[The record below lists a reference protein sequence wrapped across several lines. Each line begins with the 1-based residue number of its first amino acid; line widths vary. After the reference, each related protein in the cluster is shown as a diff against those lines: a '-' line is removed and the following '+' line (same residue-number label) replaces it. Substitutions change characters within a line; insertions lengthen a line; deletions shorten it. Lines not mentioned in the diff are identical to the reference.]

1 MTAAKWKG
9 YVGSRREFIARMAA
23 GLGVGSAI
31 AHWQP
36 GSGAAIEAG
45 RSRAINTGKA
55 RLLTILHTA
64 DIHAQLDAHDE
75 CFWEHGKPVFKR
87 RGGFA
92 TLRTMIDALRR
103 QNPNG
108 TLLVDGGDCLH
119 GSAVAALSNGRAVVP
134 LMNAIGYDLVLPG
147 NWEVAYGKDM
157 LIENLNKYSAAKV
170 CSNMFHAG
178 SSASPI
184 FPPYQVFTV
193 SGLRVGFVGYND
205 PLTPT
210 RQSPAYSRGIRFT
223 RPEEDLAQ
231 HVTRLRTEERCDLV
245 FVLAHMGLAQQ
256 LHLSDQPVAEGVAYI
271 LGADTHE
278 RVREPLQGRYA
289 KVTEPGAFGSFIGK
303 LDIIVENGRIQQE
316 SYALLDVDPEQY
328 PEDEEMKGLVAA
340 ARAPYRSEIDRVI
353 GTTKTPLVRYYVLET
368 PMDNLITDALQWK
381 FGADFAVS
389 NGFRFC
395 PPLVPKA
402 GHEAAISN
410 EYLWSMLPVDSVI
423 KSGVVT
429 GGQIVDWLEA
439 ELEHTFAKNATERI
453 GGWLVRFKGLA
464 VTVTIGH
471 GPGSRV
477 REVKVQDQPLDRNKT
492 YTMVGCQR
500 EGDDNDVV
508 CRMKKVGAVRTQ
520 EITIHQ
526 VMEEYLATHSPVAPI
541 VEGRVI
547 ATDAGADLLSQ
558 VDGTNY
564 RFR

>member
-1 MTAAKWKG
+1 
-9 YVGSRREFIARMAA
+9 V
-23 GLGVGSAI
+23 
-31 AHWQP
+31 
-36 GSGAAIEAG
+36 
-45 RSRAINTGKA
+45 
-55 RLLTILHTA
+55 
-64 DIHAQLDAHDE
+64 
-75 CFWEHGKPVFKR
+75 
-87 RGGFA
+87 
-92 TLRTMIDALRR
+92 
-103 QNPNG
+103 
-108 TLLVDGGDCLH
+108 
-119 GSAVAALSNGRAVVP
+119 
-134 LMNAIGYDLVLPG
+134 
-147 NWEVAYGKDM
+147 
-157 LIENLNKYSAAKV
+157 
-170 CSNMFHAG
+170 
-178 SSASPI
+178 
-184 FPPYQVFTV
+184 
-193 SGLRVGFVGYND
+193 
-205 PLTPT
+205 
-210 RQSPAYSRGIRFT
+210 
-223 RPEEDLAQ
+223 
-231 HVTRLRTEERCDLV
+231 
-245 FVLAHMGLAQQ
+245 
-256 LHLSDQPVAEGVAYI
+256 
-271 LGADTHE
+271 
-278 RVREPLQGRYA
+278 
-289 KVTEPGAFGSFIGK
+289 
-303 LDIIVENGRIQQE
+303 NGRIQHE

-340 ARAPYRSEIDRVI
+340 ARAPYRSEIDRAI

-410 EYLWSMLPVDSVI
+410 EYLWSMLPVNSVI

-500 EGDDNDVV
+500 EGDDND
-508 CRMKKVGAVRTQ
+508 
-520 EITIHQ
+520 
-526 VMEEYLATHSPVAPI
+526 ATHSPVAPI